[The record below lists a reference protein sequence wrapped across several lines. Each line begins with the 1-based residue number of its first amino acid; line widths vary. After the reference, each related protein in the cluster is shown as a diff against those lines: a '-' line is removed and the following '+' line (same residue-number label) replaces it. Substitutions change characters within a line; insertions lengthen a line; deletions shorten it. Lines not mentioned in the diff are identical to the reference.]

1 MNDRIIPAEYS
12 IVRSEPVGAFVD
24 PLIDVRLEEAVL
36 STMVSGK
43 RVESLEPH
51 HFTSNV
57 RRTLYGLLRAGVNY
71 EDLDDHLTRAGL
83 RSELGYVADLFVTPM
98 LPHNPLTEA
107 VAELK
112 RLHLMRRF
120 CEEVDDWR
128 RNAPGLDWPVAIR
141 RLGEV
146 IRRQGEQAARELR
159 QAPQRTH
166 GQKSNGSSEPSP
178 R

>member
-24 PLIDVRLEEAVL
+24 PLIDVRLEESIL
-36 STMVSGK
+36 STMASGK

-51 HFTSNV
+51 HFTSKV
-57 RRTLYGLLRAGVNY
+57 RQKLYGLMRAGVNY
-71 EDLDDHLTRAGL
+71 EDLDDHLTRAGM

-98 LPHNPLTEA
+98 LPHKPLTEA

-120 CEEVDDWR
+120 CEEVDAWR
-128 RNAPGLDWPVAIR
+128 RMAPALDWPVAIR

-146 IRRQGEQAARELR
+146 IRRQGEEAARELR
-159 QAPQRTH
+159 QPHPSIRS
-166 GQKSNGSSEPSP
+166 QKSSVSD
-178 R
+178 

>member
-24 PLIDVRLEEAVL
+24 PLIDVRLEEGVL
-36 STMVSGK
+36 STMASGK
-43 RVESLEPH
+43 RVESLEPY
-51 HFTSNV
+51 HFTS
-57 RRTLYGLLRAGVNY
+57 RARQTLYALMRAGVNY
-71 EDLDDHLTRAGL
+71 EDLDSHLEKAGM

-98 LPHNPLTEA
+98 LPHKPLVDA

-120 CEEVDDWR
+120 CEAVDAWR
-128 RNAPGLDWPVAIR
+128 RQAPGLDWPVAIR

-146 IRRQGEQAARELR
+146 IRQQGEEAAREL
-159 QAPQRTH
+159 QARPGTR
-166 GQKSNGSSEPSP
+166 GQKSSGDGSPSP

>member
-1 MNDRIIPAEYS
+1 MRNRIIPAEYS
-12 IVRSEPVGAFVD
+12 IVRSETVGAFVD

-98 LPHNPLTEA
+98 LPHKPLTEA

-146 IRRQGEQAARELR
+146 IRRQGEEAARELR
-159 QAPQRTH
+159 ARPQRH
-166 GQKSNGSSEPSP
+166 SSSK
-178 R
+178 

>member
-36 STMVSGK
+36 STMASGR
-43 RVESLEPH
+43 RVESLEPY
-51 HFTSNV
+51 HFTSKV
-57 RRTLYGLLRAGVNY
+57 RRVLYVLLRSGVAY
-71 EDLDDHLTRAGL
+71 EDLDSHLINGGL
-83 RSELGYVADLFVTPM
+83 ASELGYVADLFVSSV
-98 LPHNPLTEA
+98 LPHKPLVDA

-120 CEEVDDWR
+120 CEDVDEWR
-128 RNAPGLDWPVAIR
+128 KTAPVLDWAVALK
-141 RLGEV
+141 RLGEI
-146 IRRQGEQAARELR
+146 IRRQGEVASQELR
-159 QAPQRTH
+159 MATPGR
-166 GQKSNGSSEPSP
+166 